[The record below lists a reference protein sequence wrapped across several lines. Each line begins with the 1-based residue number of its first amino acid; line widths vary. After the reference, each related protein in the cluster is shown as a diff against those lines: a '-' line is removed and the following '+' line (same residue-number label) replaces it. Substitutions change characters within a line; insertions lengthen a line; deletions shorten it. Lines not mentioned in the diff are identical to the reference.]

1 MIYTGPYH
9 SYHWWIFRGGIIYT
23 RAYPAHRWCFLL
35 GWCLALRHS
44 QFASSRG
51 LWWVRSSGMTLH
63 WGIAIS
69 DGVFIGDTVT
79 LLDTLHWDTLYSS
92 MVGFWDDDFI
102 WGVALSLVMHFDWS
116 LEHSH
121 FSWFILGHSHH
132 VHIHGARGFWFL
144 WITLRC
150 FRFGTRSR
158 GWLIYWLE
166 YTTLHWGIAGTESIF
181 HWSIATLFGS
191 FTLGNVHLLE
201 GDQIGSWHWALDE
214 W

>member
-1 MIYTGPYH
+1 
-9 SYHWWIFRGGIIYT
+9 
-23 RAYPAHRWCFLL
+23 
-35 GWCLALRHS
+35 
-44 QFASSRG
+44 
-51 LWWVRSSGMTLH
+51 MTLH

-69 DGVFIGDTVT
+69 EGVFIGDTVA

-102 WGVALSLVMHFDWS
+102 WGVALSLVMDFDWS

-121 FSWFILGHSHH
+121 FSWFILGHSHRI
-132 VHIHGARGFWFL
+132 HIYGARGFWFI

-158 GWLIYWLE
+158 GWLICWLG
-166 YTTLHWGIAGTESIF
+166 YTTLHWGIAGMESIF

-191 FTLGNVHLLE
+191 STLGHVHLLE
-201 GDQIGSWHWALDE
+201 GDQIGSWHWSTWRVIGRSLDYFMLSSLHTGA
-214 W
+214 